1 MVRRREFIGRIGC
14 AAVATTFLHTLRAQG
29 ASSQKVGF
37 LSVRS
42 AADSAADAAAFVT
55 GLQEEG
61 FTDGRNVS
69 IEFRWG
75 EGSYEKLKAQAE
87 ELVRLPAAVIAGFG
101 PSPALAAKQLTTTIP
116 IVFTSSADPVKL
128 GLVQSLSKPGGNV
141 TGVSYQAVELNAK
154 RMEILSELTPRA
166 SLIGTF
172 VNPDYPNAD
181 DELADL
187 KDVTTRIGRTLHVET
202 VRSEAVIDAAFATLK
217 SAGVSSLIVNGD
229 AFFNRMR
236 KTIIALAAR
245 HAMPTIYPW
254 SEYAVDGGLISY
266 GPNLRDGFRQV
277 GTYAGKILKGAH
289 PADLPVLQP
298 VKFDLVV
305 NAKTAKALGIEFP
318 PTLLAR
324 ASDVIE

>member
-1 MVRRREFIGRIGC
+1 MKRRQFIGLIGG
-14 AAVATTFLHTLRAQG
+14 AATAASLPSFFLRAQSRLL
-29 ASSQKVGF
+29 AKVGF

-42 AADSAADAAAFVT
+42 AADSTEDAAAFVA
-55 GLQEEG
+55 GLREEG
-61 FTDGRNVS
+61 FINGGNVA

-75 EGSYEKLKAQAE
+75 EGSYERLKPQAE
-87 ELVRLPAAVIAGFG
+87 ELVRLPVAVIAGFG
-101 PSPALAAKQLTTTIP
+101 PSPALMAKQLTTTTP

-154 RMEILSELTPRA
+154 RMEILSELTPKA
-166 SLIGTF
+166 NLIGTL
-172 VNPDYPNAD
+172 VNPDYPDAS

-187 KDVTTRIGRTLHVET
+187 NSVTARIGRTLRIET
-202 VRSEAVIDAAFATLK
+202 VRTEADLGAAFDSLK
-217 SAGVSSLIVNGD
+217 SSGATALIINGD
-229 AFFNRMR
+229 AFFNRIR
-236 KTIIALAAR
+236 RRIIALAAS
-245 HAMPTIYPW
+245 HTMPAIYPW

-277 GTYAGKILKGAH
+277 GTYVGKILKGTR
-289 PADLPVLQP
+289 PSELPVLQP

-305 NAKTAKALGIEFP
+305 NARTAKTLGLDIP

>member
-1 MVRRREFIGRIGC
+1 MRRREFFGLIGC
-14 AAVATTFLHTLRAQG
+14 AATAAGFPSILRAQG
-29 ASSQKVGF
+29 TALPKVGF

-42 AADSAADAAAFVT
+42 AADSTDDAAAFLA

-61 FTDGRNVS
+61 FTNGRNMSV
-69 IEFRWG
+69 EFRWG
-75 EGSYEKLKAQAE
+75 EGSYEKLKSQAE

-101 PSPALAAKQLTTTIP
+101 PSPGLVAKQLTTTIP

-128 GLVQSLSKPGGNV
+128 GLVQSLSKPGGNL

-154 RMEILSELTPRA
+154 RMEILSELAPKA
-166 SLIGTF
+166 NLIGTF

-187 KDVTTRIGRTLHVET
+187 KGVTARIGRTLHVET
-202 VRSEAVIDAAFATLK
+202 VRTEAALDTAFASLK
-217 SAGVSSLIVNGD
+217 SSGVCALIINGD

-236 KTIIALAAR
+236 SKIIALAAAQ
-245 HAMPTIYPW
+245 AMPAIYPW
-254 SEYAVDGGLISY
+254 SEYAVDGGLIRY

-277 GTYAGKILKGAH
+277 GTYAGKILKGAR

-298 VKFDLVV
+298 VKFDLVI
-305 NAKTAKALGIEFP
+305 NARTAKALGLDIP